1 MKERK
6 KKNII
11 HKVFTTL
18 ALLVSLSYLTYK
30 IVNIDSILNKTD
42 VYDQIEVLKSIT
54 KEDIKEFL
62 NKLTTD
68 NQVSSKIISK

>member
-11 HKVFTTL
+11 HKVFSTL

-30 IVNIDSILNKTD
+30 IVNIDSILNN
-42 VYDQIEVLKSIT
+42 IIILSIPLFIFLISLIIFIFSLK
-54 KEDIKEFL
+54 L
-62 NKLTTD
+62 RNYLL
-68 NQVSSKIISK
+68 